1 MVTATLKNACRS
13 VVRRCFPSKS
23 GSVLFAAFLVASCQS
38 SGVDFGLPDR
48 QPQTLP
54 VLPQTTS
61 MPQKTGQAQGEVIGS
76 GPVRVALLLPKSAP
90 GNGAAVYA
98 EYRNA
103 ATQAMADLG
112 PGAIE
117 LVIKDS
123 GGDAAKASVA
133 AREAVSEGSAA
144 ILGPVFSP
152 AVSGARAVS
161 TASGVPQIAFS
172 SDPAVAAP
180 GAWLISVLPDEVVD
194 QTVAQA
200 VSMGRTSF
208 AAILPVGAYG
218 ALVETQLR
226 KSLAARGGTLT
237 GIARYDYNDASVRA
251 AVSEIAPAA
260 QTAQAIF
267 IPDGGATPGVI
278 AGLLAE
284 AQVDLAAHLLLGTGQ
299 WRSGNLA
306 APGLQGALFVDVD
319 RSRFAS
325 FSQRYK
331 ARFGADP
338 SVNAGLA
345 YDAVLLVGG
354 LARADPVAGLSG
366 ATLENPSGFSGST
379 GIFRFLADGRNER
392 ALAVYRVNSGKA
404 ELYSPAP
411 ADFRAMSGAPIR

>member
-1 MVTATLKNACRS
+1 MLIAIPKDAGRNAD
-13 VVRRCFPSKS
+13 RRRFPSHL
-23 GSVLFAAFLVASCQS
+23 GYVLLAGILVASCQS
-38 SGVDFGLPDR
+38 SGIDFGLPE
-48 QPQTLP
+48 QQQQLP

-61 MPQKTGQAQGEVIGS
+61 IPLKVGQAQGEVIGS
-76 GPVRVALLLPKSAP
+76 GPVRVALLLPKSAQ

-103 ATQAMADLG
+103 ATLAMADLG
-112 PGAIE
+112 PGAME

-123 GGDAAKASVA
+123 GGDAGKASMA
-133 AREAVSEGSAA
+133 ARQAVSEGSAA

-194 QTVAQA
+194 KTVAEA
-200 VSMGRTSF
+200 VAMGRRSF
-208 AAILPVGAYG
+208 AAILPRGAYG
-218 ALVETQLR
+218 TLVETQLR

-237 GIARYDYNDASVRA
+237 GLVHYDYNDTSVRA
-251 AVSEIAPAA
+251 AVSEIVPAA
-260 QTAQAIF
+260 QAAQAIF

-284 AQVDLAAHLLLGTGQ
+284 AQVDLAAHLVLGTGQ

-306 APGLQGALFVDVD
+306 APGLQGALFIDVD
-319 RSRFAS
+319 RSRFSS
-325 FSQRYK
+325 FSQRYT
-331 ARFGADP
+331 ARFGSEP

-354 LARADPVAGLSG
+354 LARADPVAGLSR
-366 ATLENPSGFSGST
+366 ATLESPSGFSGST
-379 GIFRFLADGRNER
+379 GIFRFRADGRNER
-392 ALAVYRVNSGKA
+392 SLAVYRVNAGKA
-404 ELYSPAP
+404 ELYRAAA
-411 ADFRAMSGAPIR
+411 ADFKSSGPALR